1 MKTIIVVLTTLLV
14 AFTLTVSATDESK
27 DHEEDKR
34 MIYWKRGVITDL
46 ENDGLFLLKSKK
58 NTYCFI
64 LDFDEESRFSPRRG
78 YRNRFERPS
87 YLRKKMIYW

>member
-1 MKTIIVVLTTLLV
+1 MFVRSIKYYRNMKTIIVVLTTLLV
-14 AFTLTVSATDESK
+14 AFTLTVSAADESK

-34 MIYWKRGVITDL
+34 MIYWKRGVIADL
-46 ENDGLFLLKSKK
+46 END
-58 NTYCFI
+58 
-64 LDFDEESRFSPRRG
+64 DFDEESRFAPRPG